1 MGRNSGARFLRERSA
16 CFRSQIF
23 RKIASSFRSGPQFLP
38 TPSPWAP
45 VFPVRCY
52 ASRAARSSNPRS
64 SSPRIRSR
72 SHSRAASSPTLAAT
86 ITTRTTCVC
95 AASRYGKVVVHAVET
110 EAQEMLNLLCWS
122 PPLPAGWLVGSGKGW
137 QARDSYDIAVLI
149 DGAGLSQPAHR
160 RACHRASMWRH
171 PDLRQGVT
179 RACV

>member
-1 MGRNSGARFLRERSA
+1 M
-16 CFRSQIF
+16 
-23 RKIASSFRSGPQFLP
+23 
-38 TPSPWAP
+38 
-45 VFPVRCY
+45 
-52 ASRAARSSNPRS
+52 
-64 SSPRIRSR
+64 
-72 SHSRAASSPTLAAT
+72 
-86 ITTRTTCVC
+86 
-95 AASRYGKVVVHAVET
+95 HAVET